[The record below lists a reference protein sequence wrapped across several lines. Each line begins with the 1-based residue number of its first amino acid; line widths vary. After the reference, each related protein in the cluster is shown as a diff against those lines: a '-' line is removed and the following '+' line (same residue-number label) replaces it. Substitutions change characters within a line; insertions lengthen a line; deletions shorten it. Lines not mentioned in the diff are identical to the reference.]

1 MSAVSPFFLAMGHT
15 YTTAIG
21 FVVSLSAAKKKFLCS
36 VATLFFVA
44 EGNQP
49 DLAKHSPG
57 EGRSLR
63 PGSVS
68 APLGVY
74 SQSRMKWASEI

>member
-21 FVVSLSAAKKKFLCS
+21 FVVSLSAANKKFLCS
-36 VATLFFVA
+36 VAALFFVA

-49 DLAKHSPG
+49 DLAKHSPRNG
-57 EGRSLR
+57 TNR
-63 PGSVS
+63 
-68 APLGVY
+68 
-74 SQSRMKWASEI
+74 